1 MSNLSELISNLA
13 HFIQNHQEHNH
24 YNPLPSVVVKKHNN
38 WATHSKTSKVLKP
51 IVKKQYSPK
60 DTFQNFQR
68 SEAYFE
74 ENFLIDGHEEGSV
87 GKRHMKN
94 ASQGG
99 FYATENLSK
108 PLAQSRT
115 SVLWSFL
122 RQRTDEGT
130 SQLGVCGDNLIALA
144 KNYLSNGNYKIN
156 H

>member
-1 MSNLSELISNLA
+1 MA
-13 HFIQNHQEHNH
+13 
-24 YNPLPSVVVKKHNN
+24 LPY
-38 WATHSKTSKVLKP
+38 T
-51 IVKKQYSPK
+51 
-60 DTFQNFQR
+60 TFLMAIN
-68 SEAYFE
+68 EV
-74 ENFLIDGHEEGSV
+74 GGV

-99 FYATENLSK
+99 LYTRKNLSK

-122 RQRTDEGT
+122 RKRTDEGT

-144 KNYLSNGNYKIN
+144 KSYLSNGNYKIN